1 MMKRMTPSRAAFAAR
16 AAEHGRKAGP
26 ANLRALWQRPKCTAV
41 AKATG
46 VQCGN
51 PGMGN
56 GKCRLHGGL
65 SPKGENWGRIR
76 PPEADTPREKRKYLR
91 RLENAER
98 RRQRQEAVRATLP
111 DEERAW
117 REKRSADFIS
127 GSKPE
132 RAAVK
137 ADKASRA
144 WARDLF
150 NKAREAAPKTAERE
164 LLESLL
170 DRLERAPADDTAS
183 NVFD

>member
-1 MMKRMTPSRAAFAAR
+1 MAKRMTPSRAAFAAR

-26 ANLRALWQRPKCTAV
+26 ANLRALWQRPKCAAIART
-41 AKATG
+41 TG
-46 VQCGN
+46 VRCGN

-65 SPKGENWGRIR
+65 SPKGKNWGRIR
-76 PPEADTPREKRKYLR
+76 PPEADTPHEKRKYLR

-111 DEERAW
+111 VDERAR
-117 REKRSADFIS
+117 REKRSTDFIS

-144 WARDLF
+144 WARELF
-150 NKAREAAPKTAERE
+150 SKPQENAPKTAERQALE
-164 LLESLL
+164 KLLE
-170 DRLERAPADDTAS
+170 RLEDGQTGETTGS
-183 NVFD
+183 VFD